1 MALVPS
7 TPQRTTGAVKTATPR
22 TALKPRTALSKTIH
36 SFDANSSYVE
46 ADDATY
52 IHETTDD
59 DLEDD
64 GEEFSVVDD
73 LMVATPVES
82 TPETKSETKPETE
95 PILPPPTLNF
105 QKFIVKHEI
114 GRKLLHLFIG
124 VFTLKMYTMGISQ
137 RQFILPLFILFTVI
151 FINDF
156 VRFRNPKLNQRI
168 VRATW
173 WMIRENEINEYNG
186 TLWYLVGLIIVFIIM
201 PKDVLMMSVLLLLW
215 ADTAALSVGRAWGKY
230 TPKISTN
237 KLVAG
242 CLGSFAAGVFACVLF
257 YGYFV
262 PHYPQVNQPGDVL
275 WDPAHSKMTLAT
287 FAVAT
292 GVIALVLEMID
303 FMGLDDNFTIP
314 VISAFALYVLIRATE
329 V

>member
-1 MALVPS
+1 M
-7 TPQRTTGAVKTATPR
+7 KTVTPR
-22 TALKPRTALSKTIH
+22 TAIKPRRALAKTIH

-59 DLEDD
+59 DDLDDDNED
-64 GEEFSVVDD
+64 FSMVDD
-73 LMVATPVES
+73 LMVAPAAAQPAAADAAADAKVVVEL
-82 TPETKSETKPETE
+82 E

-105 QKFIVKHEI
+105 QKFVMKHEL
-114 GRKLLHLFIG
+114 GRKLLHSFIG

-137 RQFILPLFILFTVI
+137 RQFIIPLFILFTVI

-156 VRFRNPKLNQRI
+156 VRFRNPKFNQRI

-186 TLWYLVGLIIVFIIM
+186 TLWYLVGLIIVFVIM
-201 PKDVLMMSVLLLLW
+201 PKDVLMMLVLLLLW

-230 TPKISTN
+230 TPKISAN

-242 CLGSFAAGVFACVLF
+242 SLGSFAAGVFACVLF

-262 PHYPQVNQPGDVL
+262 PQYPQVNQPGDIL
-275 WDPAHSKMTLAT
+275 WDPSHSKMTLAT
-287 FAVAT
+287 FSLAT

-314 VISAFALYVLIRATE
+314 VISAFSLYVLIRATE